1 MQKELPKKSLHH
13 NLQFMIIAADW
24 IIKESRFFRKQTTAT
39 DWEQIMWLMC
49 ICEGRY
55 WVL

>member
-39 DWEQIMWLMC
+39 D
-49 ICEGRY
+49 
-55 WVL
+55 